1 MKNARGI
8 LGLRYIIGALIIGY
22 FLFVLIGIRMGNK
35 PADVIRMSY
44 DGFRTAGTL
53 MLILLLIG
61 MLTGSW
67 RSAGSIVTFVYY
79 GIQLIR
85 PHLFLVVAFLLT
97 CLMSYALGTSFGVA
111 GTAGVIFMTLARS
124 GNVDPTIAAGVL
136 LSGIYFGDRTS
147 PASSTAF
154 TVASVTGTDLYENV
168 RGMLRTGLIPWLIC
182 LAVYAFLSWQ
192 NPLAEV
198 DPAAIASFE
207 ANFDMSIWTLLPA
220 VIIILFPMLHVPI
233 VITLIS
239 SIAAASVIS
248 LLIQKSAVSDLVH
261 SLLLGYSSPD
271 PALSAIIDG
280 GGVISMLSTV
290 VIVGIA
296 SSYTGIMNGTGM
308 ISHLRSI
315 VSRLVKQIGL
325 FPCVILISFLSAC
338 VFCNQ
343 VVGII
348 MNSELMKDSY
358 EARGKK
364 PFDLAM
370 DIENSSITIP
380 ALVPWC
386 ILITVPL
393 SIFDVSHAAVPFAI
407 YIYAIPLVNL
417 IIKMIRKD
425 V

>member
-1 MKNARGI
+1 MK
-8 LGLRYIIGALIIGY
+8 YIIGALIIGY
-22 FLFVLIGIRMGNK
+22 FVFVLTGIRMGNK
-35 PADVIRMSY
+35 PAEVLRMSFE
-44 DGFRTAGTL
+44 GFKTAGTL

-85 PHLFLVVAFLLT
+85 PHLFLIVAFLLT

-124 GNVDPTIAAGVL
+124 GNVDPIIAAGVL

-168 RGMLRTGLIPWLIC
+168 KGMLRTGLIPWLIC
-182 LAVYAFLSWQ
+182 FAVYAFLSWQ

-207 ANFDMSIWTLLPA
+207 ATFEISAWTLLPA
-220 VIIILFPMLHVPI
+220 AVILIFPLLHVPI
-233 VITLIS
+233 LITLIT
-239 SIAAASVIS
+239 SIAAAC
-248 LLIQKSAVSDLVH
+248 AVSV
-261 SLLLGYSSPD
+261 LLQHTAISELIYTLFLGYRSPD

-290 VIVGIA
+290 VIVAIA
-296 SSYTGIMNGTGM
+296 CSYTGIMNGTGM
-308 ISHLRSI
+308 IDHLRSV
-315 VSRLVKQIGL
+315 VSRLSGKIGL
-325 FPCVILISFLSAC
+325 FPCVMAISFLSAC
-338 VFCNQ
+338 IFCNQ

-348 MNSELMKDSY
+348 MSTELMKDSY
-358 EARGKK
+358 AKSGKTA
-364 PFDLAM
+364 FDLAM

-393 SIFDVSHAAVPFAI
+393 SIFGVSHAAVPFAI

-417 IIKMIRKD
+417 LRKAR
-425 V
+425 

>member
-1 MKNARGI
+1 MK
-8 LGLRYIIGALIIGY
+8 YIIGALLIGY
-22 FLFVLIGIRMGNK
+22 FAFVLAGVRMGHK
-35 PADVIRMSY
+35 PAEVIKMSF
-44 DGFRTAGTL
+44 DGLKTAGPL
-53 MLILLLIG
+53 MAILLMIG

-85 PHLFLVVAFLLT
+85 PHLFLIVAFLLT

-124 GNVDPTIAAGVL
+124 GNVDPNIAAGVL

-154 TVASVTGTDLYENV
+154 TVASVTGSDLYENV

-182 LAVYAFLSWQ
+182 FAAYAFLSWK
-192 NPLAEV
+192 NPLTEV
-198 DPAAIASFE
+198 DPAAIAAFE
-207 ANFDMSIWTLLPA
+207 STFNISIWTLLPA
-220 VIIILFPMLHVPI
+220 AVILIFPLIHVPI
-233 VITLIS
+233 LVTLIS
-239 SIAAASVIS
+239 SIAAASAMSLILQHTSMPELIS
-248 LLIQKSAVSDLVH
+248 TLFLGFH
-261 SLLLGYSSPD
+261 SLNPD
-271 PALSAIIDG
+271 LSAIIDG

-290 VIVGIA
+290 VIVAIA
-296 SSYTGIMNGTGM
+296 CSYTGIMNGTGM
-308 ISHLRSI
+308 IDHLRSL
-315 VSRLVKQIGL
+315 VSRLETRIGL
-325 FPCVILISFLSAC
+325 FPCIIIISFMSAL

-348 MNSELMKDSY
+348 MSNELMKSSY
-358 EARGKK
+358 EAKGKK
-364 PFDLAM
+364 PFDIAM
-370 DIENSSITIP
+370 DIENACITIP

-393 SIFDVSHAAVPFAI
+393 SIYGVTHSAVPFAI
-407 YIYAIPLVNL
+407 YIYAVPLVHL
-417 IIKMIRKD
+417 AVKCLHRD